1 MNKIIDSIKNLEVGE
16 VQKHRNLA
24 VVPLIGRDSNLD
36 YLVLSDAIN
45 KGFKIT
51 ERPNESGGPSVPN
64 LYASNQTGKRVLSIA
79 GEYVVGGGQNRTLVR
94 NIYFD
99 KQFEGVIPVT
109 CIEQGRWN
117 PGQAQPLPDLEIPGR
132 VPTPGEPQRVP
143 VGVFACKG
151 VVPRYMAKAEQGAVW
166 NFAGQALSSYNCSS
180 PSSDLSEVYTQ
191 RENDFN
197 NFKKN
202 FSSLDGQVGAISII
216 SKNGKRF
223 FVTDVFDKNSTFK
236 SYFDNL
242 LKSYILESGLEDKSE
257 IIVSSQE
264 AKGFLESVDACEF
277 RNVKPISLGDDIE
290 IKRDNLK
297 GSSLLFEGNFLY
309 LNLFTP
315 PENVPERRDLS
326 PDRSSLRIRTG
337 FERTII

>member
-16 VQKHRNLA
+16 VQKHKNLA
-24 VVPLIGRDSNLD
+24 VVPLIGRDSDLD

-45 KGFKIT
+45 DGFEIN
-51 ERPNESGGPSVPN
+51 ERPNDSGGPSVQN
-64 LYASNQTGKRVLSIA
+64 LYVANKTGKNVLSIA
-79 GEYVVGGGQNRTLVR
+79 GEYVVGGGQNRTLTR

-143 VGVFACKG
+143 AGVFASVG
-151 VVPRYMAKAEQGAVW
+151 VIPRYMAKAEQGAAW
-166 NFAGQALSSYNCSS
+166 DFAEKALCSYRCSS
-180 PSSDLSEVYTQ
+180 LSSDLSEVYTQ

-197 NFKKN
+197 EFKKN

-223 FVTDVFDKNSTFK
+223 FVTDVFDKNSTFNK
-236 SYFDNL
+236 YFDNL

-257 IIVSSQE
+257 ISVSSQE
-264 AKGFLESVDACEF
+264 AKGFLDSVDACEF

-297 GSSLLFEGNFLY
+297 GSSLLFEENLLC

-315 PENVPERRDLS
+315 PENVPESRDPAFES
-326 PDRSSLRIRTG
+326 IPSRVRTG
-337 FERTII
+337 FGRTIF

>member
-1 MNKIIDSIKNLEVGE
+1 MKEIIDSIKNLEVGE
-16 VQKHRNLA
+16 VQKHKNLA

-45 KGFKIT
+45 NGFEIT

-64 LYASNQTGKRVLSIA
+64 LYVANKTGKRVLSIA
-79 GEYVVGGGQNRTLVR
+79 GEYVVGGRQNRALTR
-94 NIYFD
+94 NIYFS

-117 PGQAQPLPDLEIPGR
+117 PGQAQPLPDLEVPGR
-132 VPTPGEPQRVP
+132 VPAPEEPQRVP
-143 VGVFACKG
+143 IGVFASAG
-151 VVPRYMAKAEQGAVW
+151 VVPRYMAKAEQVAAWG
-166 NFAGQALSSYNCSS
+166 FAGQTLRSYCCSS
-180 PSSDLSEVYTQ
+180 PSSDLSEVYRQ
-191 RENDFN
+191 REKDFDK
-197 NFKKN
+197 FKGN

-216 SKNGKRF
+216 SKNGKKS

-257 IIVSSQE
+257 ISVSSQE
-264 AKGFLESVDACEF
+264 AKGFLDSVDACEF
-277 RNVKPISLGDDIE
+277 RNVNPISLGNDIE
-290 IKRDNLK
+290 IKMDNLK
-297 GSSLLFEGNFLY
+297 GSALLFEGNFLY

-315 PENVPERRDLS
+315 PENVPEARGPTFES
-326 PDRSSLRIRTG
+326 IPSEVRTG
-337 FERTII
+337 FGRTIF